1 MFTKKRNPQGYQVN
15 KRAIQDPLSSFA
27 QNGMQVPPQGDPPK
41 GKVVALGPNGEIMYV
56 DDPEAY
62 VHPETDYQG
71 QFVESAADRIAR
83 QLFMETG
90 GEKDPNRAVSPAGA
104 RGAWQIMPGTQAD
117 LEQRGLIPRGL
128 DPFNPQ
134 HSRQMRDAKIG
145 ALMKLDMI
153 SGRDIPEE
161 NKLARIYASYN
172 WGEGNLRKFLNRM
185 REEGIDI
192 GGDPREWIQYLPK
205 ETMDY
210 VNYIEY
216 EMEKLR

>member
-27 QNGMQVPPQGDPPK
+27 QNGMQVPPQGDPTK

-62 VHPETDYQG
+62 VHPETYYQG